1 MENSS
6 NDISMKTR
14 GSKTIDLYTWA
25 TPNGRKV
32 SIMLEELGL
41 DYNVIPIDITKGE
54 QHDLD
59 FVSFSQ
65 NNKIPAIIDHETGL
79 KMMES
84 GAILMYLAK
93 KTGLLMSQTDGQYWE
108 EMQWLMFQMGGI
120 GPMQVQAHVFY
131 RYAPEK
137 IEYAIGRYQRETRRL
152 YEVLDRQLR
161 DNPYLAGE
169 FSIADIACWPWVRIH
184 NWAGVELTGLDHL
197 ERWIKDLYARPA
209 FQKGICVPYKVERGK
224 ETLDESRKRGSKML
238 V

>member
-59 FVSFSQ
+59 FVSFSP

-93 KTGLLMSQTDGQYWE
+93 KTGLFMSQTDGQYWE
-108 EMQWLMFQMGGI
+108 EMQWLMFQMGHV
-120 GPMQVQAHVFY
+120 GPMLGQTHHFVKFNPGKSPYAEE
-131 RYAPEK
+131 RYKNEN
-137 IEYAIGRYQRETRRL
+137 IRL
-152 YEVLDRQLR
+152 YKVLNKRLKER
-161 DNPYLAGE
+161 E
-169 FSIADIACWPWVRIH
+169 FICEDYSIVDIATWPWISRYEFQQMDLNDYPSLKAWYMRI
-184 NWAGVELTGLDHL
+184 AS
-197 ERWIKDLYARPA
+197 RPA
-209 FQKGICVPYKVERGK
+209 VQRGYAVPLNQPVPLPE
-224 ETLDESRKRGSKML
+224 
-238 V
+238 

>member
-1 MENSS
+1 M
-6 NDISMKTR
+6 

-59 FVSFSQ
+59 FVSFSP

-93 KTGLLMSQTDGQYWE
+93 KTGLFLSQTDGQYWE
-108 EMQWLMFQMGGI
+108 EMQWLMFQMGHV
-120 GPMQVQAHVFY
+120 GPMLGQTHHFVKFNPGKSPYAEE
-131 RYAPEK
+131 RYKNEN
-137 IEYAIGRYQRETRRL
+137 IRL
-152 YEVLDRQLR
+152 YKVLNKRLKER
-161 DNPYLAGE
+161 E
-169 FSIADIACWPWVRIH
+169 FICEDYSIVDIATWPWISRYEFQQMDLNDYPSLKAWYMRI
-184 NWAGVELTGLDHL
+184 AS
-197 ERWIKDLYARPA
+197 RPA
-209 FQKGICVPYKVERGK
+209 VQRGYAVP
-224 ETLDESRKRGSKML
+224 LDQPVPLPE
-238 V
+238 

>member
-59 FVSFSQ
+59 FVSFSP

-93 KTGLLMSQTDGQYWE
+93 KTGLFMGQTDRQYWE
-108 EMQWLMFQMGGI
+108 EMQWLMFQMGHV
-120 GPMQVQAHVFY
+120 GPMLGQTHHFVKFNPGKSPYAEE
-131 RYAPEK
+131 RYKNEN
-137 IEYAIGRYQRETRRL
+137 IRL
-152 YEVLDRQLR
+152 YKVLNKRLKER
-161 DNPYLAGE
+161 E
-169 FSIADIACWPWVRIH
+169 FICEDYSVVDIATWPWISRYEFQQMDLNDYPSLKAWYMRI
-184 NWAGVELTGLDHL
+184 AS
-197 ERWIKDLYARPA
+197 RPA
-209 FQKGICVPYKVERGK
+209 VQRGYAVP
-224 ETLDESRKRGSKML
+224 LDQPVPLPE
-238 V
+238 

>member
-59 FVSFSQ
+59 FVSFSP

-93 KTGLLMSQTDGQYWE
+93 KTGLFMSQTDGQYWE
-108 EMQWLMFQMGGI
+108 EMQWLMFQMGHV
-120 GPMQVQAHVFY
+120 GPMLGQTHHFVKFNPGKSPYAEE
-131 RYAPEK
+131 RYKNEN
-137 IEYAIGRYQRETRRL
+137 IRL
-152 YEVLDRQLR
+152 YKVLNKRLKER
-161 DNPYLAGE
+161 E
-169 FSIADIACWPWVRIH
+169 FICEDYSIVDIATWPWISRYEFQQMDLNDYPSLKAWYMRI
-184 NWAGVELTGLDHL
+184 AS
-197 ERWIKDLYARPA
+197 RPA
-209 FQKGICVPYKVERGK
+209 VQRGYAVP
-224 ETLDESRKRGSKML
+224 LDQPLPLPE
-238 V
+238 

>member
-6 NDISMKTR
+6 NDISMKAM

-59 FVSFSQ
+59 FVSFSP

-93 KTGLLMSQTDGQYWE
+93 KTGLFLSQTDGQYWE
-108 EMQWLMFQMGGI
+108 EMQWLMFQMGHV
-120 GPMQVQAHVFY
+120 GPMLGQTHHFVKFNPGKSPYAEE
-131 RYAPEK
+131 RYKNEN
-137 IEYAIGRYQRETRRL
+137 IRL
-152 YEVLDRQLR
+152 YKVLNKRLKERKFICED
-161 DNPYLAGE
+161 Y
-169 FSIADIACWPWVRIH
+169 SIVDIATWPWISRYEFQQMDLNDYPSLKAWYMRI
-184 NWAGVELTGLDHL
+184 AS
-197 ERWIKDLYARPA
+197 RPA
-209 FQKGICVPYKVERGK
+209 VQRGYAVP
-224 ETLDESRKRGSKML
+224 LDQPVPLPE
-238 V
+238 

>member
-59 FVSFSQ
+59 FVSFSP

-93 KTGLLMSQTDGQYWE
+93 KTGLFMSQTDGQYWE
-108 EMQWLMFQMGGI
+108 EMQWLMFQMGHV
-120 GPMQVQAHVFY
+120 GPMLGQTHHFVKFNPGKSPYAEE
-131 RYAPEK
+131 RYKSEN
-137 IEYAIGRYQRETRRL
+137 IRL
-152 YEVLDRQLR
+152 YKVLNKRLKER
-161 DNPYLAGE
+161 E
-169 FSIADIACWPWVRIH
+169 FICEDYSIVDIATWPWISRYEFQQMDLNDYPSLKAWYMRI
-184 NWAGVELTGLDHL
+184 AS
-197 ERWIKDLYARPA
+197 RPA
-209 FQKGICVPYKVERGK
+209 VQRGYAVP
-224 ETLDESRKRGSKML
+224 LDQPVPLPE
-238 V
+238 

>member
-41 DYNVIPIDITKGE
+41 DYNVIPVDITKGE

-59 FVSFSQ
+59 FVSFSP

-93 KTGLLMSQTDGQYWE
+93 KTGLFMSQTDRQYWE
-108 EMQWLMFQMGGI
+108 EMQWLMFQMGHV
-120 GPMQVQAHVFY
+120 GPMLGQTHHFVKFNPGKSPYAEE
-131 RYAPEK
+131 RYKNEN
-137 IEYAIGRYQRETRRL
+137 IRL
-152 YEVLDRQLR
+152 YKVLNKRLKER
-161 DNPYLAGE
+161 E
-169 FSIADIACWPWVRIH
+169 FICEDYSIVDIATWPWISRYEFQQMDLNDYPSLKAWYMRI
-184 NWAGVELTGLDHL
+184 AS
-197 ERWIKDLYARPA
+197 RPA
-209 FQKGICVPYKVERGK
+209 VQRGYAVP
-224 ETLDESRKRGSKML
+224 LDQPVPLPE
-238 V
+238 

>member
-59 FVSFSQ
+59 FVSFSP

-93 KTGLLMSQTDGQYWE
+93 KTGLFVSQTDRQYWE
-108 EMQWLMFQMGGI
+108 EMQWLMFQMGHV
-120 GPMQVQAHVFY
+120 GPMLGQTHHFVKFNPGKSPYAEE
-131 RYAPEK
+131 RYKNEN
-137 IEYAIGRYQRETRRL
+137 IRL
-152 YEVLDRQLR
+152 YKVLNKRLKER
-161 DNPYLAGE
+161 E
-169 FSIADIACWPWVRIH
+169 FICEDYSIVDIATWPWISRYEFQQMDLNDYPSLKTWYMRI
-184 NWAGVELTGLDHL
+184 AS
-197 ERWIKDLYARPA
+197 RPA
-209 FQKGICVPYKVERGK
+209 VQRGYAVP
-224 ETLDESRKRGSKML
+224 LDQPVPLPE
-238 V
+238 

>member
-6 NDISMKTR
+6 NDISIKTR

-59 FVSFSQ
+59 FVSFSP

-93 KTGLLMSQTDGQYWE
+93 KTGLFLSQTDGQYWE
-108 EMQWLMFQMGGI
+108 EMQWLMFQMGHV
-120 GPMQVQAHVFY
+120 GPMLGQTHHFVKFNPGKSPYAEE
-131 RYAPEK
+131 RYKNEN
-137 IEYAIGRYQRETRRL
+137 IRL
-152 YEVLDRQLR
+152 YKVLNKRLKER
-161 DNPYLAGE
+161 E
-169 FSIADIACWPWVRIH
+169 FICEGYSIVDIATWPWISRYEFQQMDLNDYPSLKAWYMRI
-184 NWAGVELTGLDHL
+184 AT
-197 ERWIKDLYARPA
+197 RPA
-209 FQKGICVPYKVERGK
+209 VQRGYAVP
-224 ETLDESRKRGSKML
+224 LDQPVPLPE
-238 V
+238 

>member
-59 FVSFSQ
+59 FVSFSP

-93 KTGLLMSQTDGQYWE
+93 KTGLFTSQTDGQYWE
-108 EMQWLMFQMGGI
+108 EMQWLMFQMGHV
-120 GPMQVQAHVFY
+120 GPMLGQTHHFVKFNPGKSPYAEE
-131 RYAPEK
+131 RYKDEN
-137 IEYAIGRYQRETRRL
+137 IRL
-152 YEVLDRQLR
+152 YKVLNKRLKER
-161 DNPYLAGE
+161 E
-169 FSIADIACWPWVRIH
+169 FICEGYSIVDIATWPWISRYEFQQMDLNDYPSLKAWYMRI
-184 NWAGVELTGLDHL
+184 AS
-197 ERWIKDLYARPA
+197 RPA
-209 FQKGICVPYKVERGK
+209 VQRGYAVP
-224 ETLDESRKRGSKML
+224 LDQPVPLPE
-238 V
+238 

>member
-59 FVSFSQ
+59 FVSFSP

-93 KTGLLMSQTDGQYWE
+93 KTGLFMGQTDRQYWE
-108 EMQWLMFQMGGI
+108 EMQWLMFQMGHV
-120 GPMQVQAHVFY
+120 GPMLGQTHHFVKFNPGKSPYAEE
-131 RYAPEK
+131 RYKNEN
-137 IEYAIGRYQRETRRL
+137 IRL
-152 YEVLDRQLR
+152 YKVLNKRLKDR
-161 DNPYLAGE
+161 E
-169 FSIADIACWPWVRIH
+169 FICEDYSIVDIATWPWISRYEFQQMDLNDYPSLKAWYMRI
-184 NWAGVELTGLDHL
+184 AS
-197 ERWIKDLYARPA
+197 RPA
-209 FQKGICVPYKVERGK
+209 VQRGYAVP
-224 ETLDESRKRGSKML
+224 LDQPVPLPE
-238 V
+238 

>member
-6 NDISMKTR
+6 NDISMKTK

-59 FVSFSQ
+59 FVSFSP

-93 KTGLLMSQTDGQYWE
+93 KTGLFLSQTDGQYWE
-108 EMQWLMFQMGGI
+108 EMQWLMFQMGHV
-120 GPMQVQAHVFY
+120 GPMLGQTHHFVKFNPGKSPYAEE
-131 RYAPEK
+131 RYKNEN
-137 IEYAIGRYQRETRRL
+137 IRL
-152 YEVLDRQLR
+152 YKVLNKRLKER
-161 DNPYLAGE
+161 E
-169 FSIADIACWPWVRIH
+169 FICEDYSIVDIATWPWISRYEFQQMDLNDYPSLKAWYMRI
-184 NWAGVELTGLDHL
+184 AS
-197 ERWIKDLYARPA
+197 RPA
-209 FQKGICVPYKVERGK
+209 VQRGYAVP
-224 ETLDESRKRGSKML
+224 LDQPVPLPE
-238 V
+238 

>member
-59 FVSFSQ
+59 FVSFSP

-93 KTGLLMSQTDGQYWE
+93 KTGLFTSQTDGQYWE
-108 EMQWLMFQMGGI
+108 EMQWLMFQMGHV
-120 GPMQVQAHVFY
+120 GPMLGQTHHFVKFNPGKSPYAEE
-131 RYAPEK
+131 RYKNEN
-137 IEYAIGRYQRETRRL
+137 IRL
-152 YEVLDRQLR
+152 YKVLNKRLKER
-161 DNPYLAGE
+161 E
-169 FSIADIACWPWVRIH
+169 FICEDYSIVDIATWPWISRYEFQQMDLNDYPSLKAWYMRI
-184 NWAGVELTGLDHL
+184 AS
-197 ERWIKDLYARPA
+197 RPA
-209 FQKGICVPYKVERGK
+209 VQRGYAVP
-224 ETLDESRKRGSKML
+224 LDQPVPLPE
-238 V
+238 

>member
-59 FVSFSQ
+59 FVSFSP

-93 KTGLLMSQTDGQYWE
+93 KTGLFMSQTDGQYWE
-108 EMQWLMFQMGGI
+108 EMQWLMFQMGHV
-120 GPMQVQAHVFY
+120 GPMLGQTHHFVKFNPGKSPYAEE
-131 RYAPEK
+131 RYKNENV
-137 IEYAIGRYQRETRRL
+137 RL
-152 YEVLDRQLR
+152 YKVLNKRLKER
-161 DNPYLAGE
+161 E
-169 FSIADIACWPWVRIH
+169 FICEDYSIVDIATWPWISRYEFQQMDLNDYPSLKAWYMRI
-184 NWAGVELTGLDHL
+184 AS
-197 ERWIKDLYARPA
+197 RPA
-209 FQKGICVPYKVERGK
+209 VQRGYAVP
-224 ETLDESRKRGSKML
+224 LDQPVPLPE
-238 V
+238 

>member
-6 NDISMKTR
+6 NDISMKAR

-59 FVSFSQ
+59 FVSFSP

-84 GAILMYLAK
+84 GAILVYLAK
-93 KTGLLMSQTDGQYWE
+93 KTGLFMSQTDGQYWE
-108 EMQWLMFQMGGI
+108 EMQWLMFQMGHV
-120 GPMQVQAHVFY
+120 GPMLGQTHHFVKFNPGKSPYAEE
-131 RYAPEK
+131 RYKNEN
-137 IEYAIGRYQRETRRL
+137 IRL
-152 YEVLDRQLR
+152 YKVLNKRLKER
-161 DNPYLAGE
+161 E
-169 FSIADIACWPWVRIH
+169 FICEDYSIVDIATWPWISRYEFQQMDLNDYPSLKAWYMRI
-184 NWAGVELTGLDHL
+184 AS
-197 ERWIKDLYARPA
+197 RPA
-209 FQKGICVPYKVERGK
+209 VQRGYAVP
-224 ETLDESRKRGSKML
+224 LDQPVPLPE
-238 V
+238 

>member
-59 FVSFSQ
+59 FVSFSP

-84 GAILMYLAK
+84 GAILVYLAK
-93 KTGLLMSQTDGQYWE
+93 KTGLFMSQTDGQYWE
-108 EMQWLMFQMGGI
+108 EMQWLMFQMGHV
-120 GPMQVQAHVFY
+120 GPMLGQTHHFVKFNPGKSPYAEE
-131 RYAPEK
+131 RYKNEN
-137 IEYAIGRYQRETRRL
+137 IRL
-152 YEVLDRQLR
+152 YKVLNKRLKER
-161 DNPYLAGE
+161 E
-169 FSIADIACWPWVRIH
+169 FICEDYSIVDIATWPWISRYEFQQMDLNDYPSLKAWYMRI
-184 NWAGVELTGLDHL
+184 AS
-197 ERWIKDLYARPA
+197 RPA
-209 FQKGICVPYKVERGK
+209 VQRGYAVP
-224 ETLDESRKRGSKML
+224 LDQPVPLPE
-238 V
+238 

>member
-6 NDISMKTR
+6 EVISMKAR

-59 FVSFSQ
+59 FVSFSP

-93 KTGLLMSQTDGQYWE
+93 KTGLFMSQTDRQYWE
-108 EMQWLMFQMGGI
+108 EMQWLMFQMGHV
-120 GPMQVQAHVFY
+120 GPMLGQTHHFVKFNPGKSPYAEE
-131 RYAPEK
+131 RYKNEN
-137 IEYAIGRYQRETRRL
+137 IRL
-152 YEVLDRQLR
+152 YKVLNKRLKER
-161 DNPYLAGE
+161 E
-169 FSIADIACWPWVRIH
+169 FICEDYSIVDIATWPWISRYEFQQMDLNDYPSLKAWYMRI
-184 NWAGVELTGLDHL
+184 AS
-197 ERWIKDLYARPA
+197 RPA
-209 FQKGICVPYKVERGK
+209 VQRGYAVP
-224 ETLDESRKRGSKML
+224 LDQPVPLPE
-238 V
+238 

>member
-59 FVSFSQ
+59 FVSFSP

-84 GAILMYLAK
+84 GAILVYLAK
-93 KTGLLMSQTDGQYWE
+93 KTGLFMSQTDGQYWE
-108 EMQWLMFQMGGI
+108 EMQWLMFQMGHV
-120 GPMQVQAHVFY
+120 GPMLGQTHHFVKFNPGKSPYAEE
-131 RYAPEK
+131 RYKNEN
-137 IEYAIGRYQRETRRL
+137 IRL
-152 YEVLDRQLR
+152 YKVLNKRLKER
-161 DNPYLAGE
+161 E
-169 FSIADIACWPWVRIH
+169 FICEDYSIVDIATWPWISRYEFQQMDLNDYPSLKAWYMRI
-184 NWAGVELTGLDHL
+184 AS
-197 ERWIKDLYARPA
+197 RPA
-209 FQKGICVPYKVERGK
+209 VQRGYAVPRDQPVP
-224 ETLDESRKRGSKML
+224 LPD
-238 V
+238 

>member
-6 NDISMKTR
+6 NDIFMKTR

-59 FVSFSQ
+59 FVSFSP

-93 KTGLLMSQTDGQYWE
+93 KTGLFISQTGKQYWE
-108 EMQWLMFQMGGI
+108 EMQWLMFQMGHV
-120 GPMQVQAHVFY
+120 GPMLGQTHHFVKFNPGKSPYAEE
-131 RYAPEK
+131 RYKNEN
-137 IEYAIGRYQRETRRL
+137 IRL
-152 YEVLDRQLR
+152 YKVLNKRLKERKFICED
-161 DNPYLAGE
+161 Y
-169 FSIADIACWPWVRIH
+169 SIVDIATWPWISRYEFQQMDLNDYPSLKAWYMRI
-184 NWAGVELTGLDHL
+184 AS
-197 ERWIKDLYARPA
+197 RPA
-209 FQKGICVPYKVERGK
+209 VQRGYAVP
-224 ETLDESRKRGSKML
+224 LDQPVPLPE
-238 V
+238 

>member
-59 FVSFSQ
+59 FVSFSP

-93 KTGLLMSQTDGQYWE
+93 KTGLFMSQTDGQYWE
-108 EMQWLMFQMGGI
+108 EMQWLMFQMGHV
-120 GPMQVQAHVFY
+120 GPMLGQTHHFVKFNPGKSPYAEE
-131 RYAPEK
+131 RYKNEN
-137 IEYAIGRYQRETRRL
+137 IRL
-152 YEVLDRQLR
+152 YKVLNKRLKDR
-161 DNPYLAGE
+161 E
-169 FSIADIACWPWVRIH
+169 FICEDYSIVDIATWPWISRYEFQQMDLNDYPSLKAWYMRI
-184 NWAGVELTGLDHL
+184 AS
-197 ERWIKDLYARPA
+197 RPA
-209 FQKGICVPYKVERGK
+209 VQRGYAVP
-224 ETLDESRKRGSKML
+224 LDQPVPLPE
-238 V
+238 

>member
-41 DYNVIPIDITKGE
+41 DYNVIPINITKGE

-59 FVSFSQ
+59 FVPFSP

-93 KTGLLMSQTDGQYWE
+93 KTGLFMSQTGRQYWE
-108 EMQWLMFQMGGI
+108 EMQWLMFQMGHV
-120 GPMQVQAHVFY
+120 GPMLGQTHHFVKFNPGKSPYAEE
-131 RYAPEK
+131 RYKNEN
-137 IEYAIGRYQRETRRL
+137 IRL
-152 YEVLDRQLR
+152 YKVLNKRLKERELIFED
-161 DNPYLAGE
+161 Y
-169 FSIADIACWPWVRIH
+169 SIVDIATWPWISRYEFQQMDLNNYPSLQDWYMRI
-184 NWAGVELTGLDHL
+184 AS
-197 ERWIKDLYARPA
+197 RPA
-209 FQKGICVPYKVERGK
+209 VQRGYAVP
-224 ETLDESRKRGSKML
+224 LDQPVPLPE
-238 V
+238 

>member
-59 FVSFSQ
+59 FVSFSP
-65 NNKIPAIIDHETGL
+65 NNKIPAIIDYETGL

-93 KTGLLMSQTDGQYWE
+93 KTGLFMSQTDRQYWE
-108 EMQWLMFQMGGI
+108 EMQWLMFQMGHV
-120 GPMQVQAHVFY
+120 GPMLGQTHHFVKFNPGKSPYAEE
-131 RYAPEK
+131 RYKNEN
-137 IEYAIGRYQRETRRL
+137 IRL
-152 YEVLDRQLR
+152 YKVLNKRLKER
-161 DNPYLAGE
+161 E
-169 FSIADIACWPWVRIH
+169 FICEDYSIVDIATWPWISRYEFQQMDLNDYPSLKAWYMRI
-184 NWAGVELTGLDHL
+184 AS
-197 ERWIKDLYARPA
+197 RPA
-209 FQKGICVPYKVERGK
+209 VQRGYAVP
-224 ETLDESRKRGSKML
+224 LDQPVPLPE
-238 V
+238 

>member
-59 FVSFSQ
+59 FVSFSP

-93 KTGLLMSQTDGQYWE
+93 KTGLFMSQTDGQYWE
-108 EMQWLMFQMGGI
+108 EMQWLMFQMGHI
-120 GPMQVQAHVFY
+120 GPMLGQTHHFVKFNPGKSPYAEE
-131 RYAPEK
+131 RYKNEN
-137 IEYAIGRYQRETRRL
+137 IRL
-152 YEVLDRQLR
+152 YKVLNKRLKER
-161 DNPYLAGE
+161 E
-169 FSIADIACWPWVRIH
+169 FICEDYSIVDIATWPWISRYEFQQMDLNDYPSLKAWYMRI
-184 NWAGVELTGLDHL
+184 AS
-197 ERWIKDLYARPA
+197 RPA
-209 FQKGICVPYKVERGK
+209 VQRGYAVPLHQPVPLPE
-224 ETLDESRKRGSKML
+224 
-238 V
+238 

>member
-41 DYNVIPIDITKGE
+41 DYNVIPINITKGE

-59 FVSFSQ
+59 FVSFSP

-93 KTGLLMSQTDGQYWE
+93 KTGLFMSQTDRQYWE
-108 EMQWLMFQMGGI
+108 EMQWLMFQMGHV
-120 GPMQVQAHVFY
+120 GPMLGQTHHFVKFNPGKSPYAEE
-131 RYAPEK
+131 RYKNEN
-137 IEYAIGRYQRETRRL
+137 TRL
-152 YEVLDRQLR
+152 YKVLNKRLKER
-161 DNPYLAGE
+161 E
-169 FSIADIACWPWVRIH
+169 FICEGYSIVDIATWPWISRYEFQQMDLNNYPSLQDWYMRI
-184 NWAGVELTGLDHL
+184 AS
-197 ERWIKDLYARPA
+197 RPA
-209 FQKGICVPYKVERGK
+209 VQRGYAVP
-224 ETLDESRKRGSKML
+224 LDQPVPLPE
-238 V
+238 